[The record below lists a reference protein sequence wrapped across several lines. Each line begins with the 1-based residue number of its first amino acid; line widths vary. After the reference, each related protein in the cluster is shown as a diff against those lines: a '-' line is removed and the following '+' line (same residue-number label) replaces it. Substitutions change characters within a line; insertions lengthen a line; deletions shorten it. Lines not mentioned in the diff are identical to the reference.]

1 MVYVAIARWVIGIDP
16 RSWNLTQVAC
26 PPQQWEGLAATLAA
40 FEASL

>member
-1 MVYVAIARWVIGIDP
+1 VGDRQSIQGVG
-16 RSWNLTQVAC
+16 NLTQVAC